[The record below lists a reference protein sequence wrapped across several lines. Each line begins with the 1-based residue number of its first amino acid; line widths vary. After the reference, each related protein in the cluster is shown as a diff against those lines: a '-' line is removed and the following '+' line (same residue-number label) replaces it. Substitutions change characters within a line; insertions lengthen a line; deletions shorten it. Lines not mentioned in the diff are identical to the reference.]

1 MRMEA
6 HQVDHFTLEN
16 LSISFGGLKAVNN
29 VSFSVEKNEIFSII
43 GPNGSGKTTIF
54 NMISGIYKP
63 NAGRILCEGENLVG
77 LTPDRIA
84 RRGIA
89 RTFQNIELFSNA
101 TVMDNLLLGRH
112 IHMATGVF
120 TGAFMWGRR
129 SWAAREE
136 IRNREIVEEI
146 IDFLD
151 LQSVRDQFVAAL
163 PYGKRKLVEL
173 GRALALE
180 PKILLLDEPS
190 AGMNT
195 EEKQDLNIWIKDIQ
209 DRLSGDD
216 PPDRARHE
224 HDHGD
229 FRPDLRHEPGG
240 KDRRGDARGGPEP
253 SRGDQGL
260 SGGGA
265 LMLKVNNIETWYDL
279 IRALHGISFEVKA
292 GRHRG
297 PSGFQRGRE
306 IDDAQ
311 DDHAAAL

>member
-1 MRMEA
+1 MES
-6 HQVDHFTLEN
+6 QVMDHFACEG

-29 VSFSVEKNEIFSII
+29 ISFNVEKNSIFSII

-54 NMISGIYKP
+54 NLISGIYKP
-63 NAGRILCEGENLVG
+63 DSGRVVCDGENLVG

-84 RRGIA
+84 RKGVA

-112 IHMATGVF
+112 IHMKTGVF

-129 SWAAREE
+129 SSAAREE
-136 IRNREIVEEI
+136 ILNREIVEKI

-151 LQSVRDQFVAAL
+151 LQAVRNHYVSSL

-209 DRLSGDD
+209 NDYKVTILLI
-216 PPDRARHE
+216 E
-224 HDHGD
+224 HD
-229 FRPDLRHEPGG
+229 
-240 KDRRGDARGGPEP
+240 
-253 SRGDQGL
+253 
-260 SGGGA
+260 
-265 LMLKVNNIETWYDL
+265 MNMIM
-279 IRALHGISFEVKA
+279 GISDRILAVSQGEKIIEGLPKEVQSHPEVIKA
-292 GRHRG
+292 YLGEEH
-297 PSGFQRGRE
+297 
-306 IDDAQ
+306 
-311 DDHAAAL
+311 

>member
-1 MRMEA
+1 M
-6 HQVDHFTLEN
+6 DHFKLEN
-16 LSISFGGLKAVNN
+16 LGISFGGLKAVNN
-29 VSFSVEKNEIFSII
+29 VSFSVEKNSIFSII

-63 NAGRILCEGENLVG
+63 NSGRIICEGEDLVG

-84 RRGIA
+84 RRGVA

-112 IHMATGVF
+112 IHMKTGVF
-120 TGAFMWGRR
+120 TGAFLWGRG
-129 SWAAREE
+129 SKAAREE
-136 IRNREIVEEI
+136 IINREIVEGI

-151 LQSVRDQFVAAL
+151 LQSVRDQFVASL

-209 DRLSGDD
+209 TDYKVTILLI
-216 PPDRARHE
+216 E
-224 HDHGD
+224 HDMNMIMGIS
-229 FRPDLRHEPGG
+229 
-240 KDRRGDARGGPEP
+240 DRIFAMSQGEKIVEGLPTEVQSHPE
-253 SRGDQGL
+253 
-260 SGGGA
+260 
-265 LMLKVNNIETWYDL
+265 V
-279 IRALHGISFEVKA
+279 IRAYLGEEHGC
-292 GRHRG
+292 
-297 PSGFQRGRE
+297 
-306 IDDAQ
+306 
-311 DDHAAAL
+311 